1 MTTRKTSET
10 ERKVF
15 KFLNELCSSGE
26 TNMYGAIPYL
36 TKAFPELGEDEAID
50 LLYTWMKNFNN
61 EGNYNEIKLI

>member
-1 MTTRKTSET
+1 MATRKTTET
-10 ERKVF
+10 EKKVF
-15 KFLNELCSSGE
+15 KYLNELRSSGV

-36 TKAFPELGEDEAID
+36 TNEFPELGEDEAID